1 MDLVRSLFG
10 GLHGDDAPPS
20 SMPPLRPSGGAARS
34 RPAPLPAGR
43 CPSFDPTLVPSLQ
56 ADHRALLELIKRAA
70 AAAATDNTQAAIRAL
85 HKFHTLLSEHL
96 LTENTRLYLYIRA
109 SAPGRAPDAAQMSRG
124 FQVEMNQIARGISH
138 FVERYTER
146 EHMILGP
153 AFMVDLD
160 SVRQTLRARF
170 AREESTLFP
179 LYAPA

>member
-1 MDLVRSLFG
+1 MDLVKSLFG
-10 GLHGDDAPPS
+10 GLYGDDTPSAAMPLPRPS
-20 SMPPLRPSGGAARS
+20 SAGVRS
-34 RPAPLPAGR
+34 RPAPRGHQPRFDPGLLPA
-43 CPSFDPTLVPSLQ
+43 LH
-56 ADHRALLELIKRAA
+56 ADHIALLELIRRAA
-70 AAAATDNTQAAIRAL
+70 AAAATENTQAAIRAL

-109 SAPGRAPDAAQMSRG
+109 TAPGRAPDAAQMSRG

-170 AREESTLFP
+170 AREESMLFP